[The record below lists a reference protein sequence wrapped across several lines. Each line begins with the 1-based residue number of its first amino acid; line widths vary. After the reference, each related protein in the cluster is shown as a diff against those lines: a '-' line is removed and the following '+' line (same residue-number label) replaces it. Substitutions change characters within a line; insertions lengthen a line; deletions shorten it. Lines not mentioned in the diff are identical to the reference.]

1 METRFFKVKQV
12 GTVETFTSSKPTVG
26 TVEKRQ
32 LVLQSPG
39 GDYED
44 AFVASQFGADTR
56 RPLSAGDLVVATL
69 AFMTHDYQGQ
79 CYQDVVV
86 RDIVKLSAN

>member
-1 METRFFKVKQV
+1 MQTRILRVRQV
-12 GTVETFTSSKPTVG
+12 GPVETFASAKPTVG

-44 AFVASQFGADTR
+44 AFAATQFGADTR
-56 RPLSAGDLVVATL
+56 EPLSGGDLVVATL
-69 AFMTHDYQGQ
+69 SFLTHDYQGQ

-86 RDIVKLSAN
+86 REVKKLNVE